1 MISRNYIEC
10 LKIYLGTKTNIV
22 FDEQTIKVYIDCEIQ
37 SVLKEDDSNYILKN
51 INRKLKQKE
60 ILLYM

>member
-1 MISRNYIEC
+1 MKGDDKMISRNYIEC

-37 SVLKEDDSNYILKN
+37 SVLKEDDSN
-51 INRKLKQKE
+51 
-60 ILLYM
+60 